1 MDYAK
6 ELMTQN
12 WMIMDIEYIQT
23 SKKHQCIRKLYMLSK
38 NGSTECELDFYP
50 CVRYKNLS
58 KKYQRAFTFCQ
69 KYIHKLSYNPGK
81 YSPFCS
87 NILKEINDFIVHNGI
102 ELVLYKG
109 GMIEYNLCEKLCIPS
124 MNLEV
129 IPQIKKSYSHNPNF
143 EVNFYYAQIVGYSY
157 L

>member
-6 ELMTQN
+6 ELKTRN
-12 WMIMDIEYIQT
+12 WMIIDIEYIQT

-38 NGSTECELDFYP
+38 NGSTESELEFYL
-50 CVRYKNLS
+50 CVRYNNLS
-58 KKYQRAFTFCQ
+58 RKYQRAFHYCQ
-69 KYIHKLSYNPGK
+69 KYIHKLSYNPRN
-81 YSPFCS
+81 YSPLCCH
-87 NILKEINDFIVHNGI
+87 ILKEINDFIVHNEI

-109 GMIEYNLCEKLCIPS
+109 GMIEYKLCEELCITS

-129 IPQIKKSYSHNPNF
+129 IPQLKKAYSHNPKV

>member
-6 ELMTQN
+6 ELKTRN

-23 SKKHQCIRKLYMLSK
+23 SKTHQCIRKLYMLSK
-38 NGSTECELDFYP
+38 NGSTESDLDFYP
-50 CVRYKNLS
+50 CVRYKDLS
-58 KKYQRAFTFCQ
+58 RKYQSAFQYCQ
-69 KYIHKLSYNPGK
+69 KHIHKLPYNPRN
-81 YSPFCS
+81 YSPLCCHV
-87 NILKEINDFIVHNGI
+87 LKEINDFIVHNAI

-109 GMIEYNLCEKLCIPS
+109 GMIEYKLCEELCITS

-129 IPQIKKSYSHNPNF
+129 IPQLKKAYSHNPKV

>member
-6 ELMTQN
+6 ELKTRN

-23 SKKHQCIRKLYMLSK
+23 SRKHQCIRKLYMLSK
-38 NGSTECELDFYP
+38 NGSTESELEFYP

-58 KKYQRAFTFCQ
+58 RKYQRAFHYCQ
-69 KYIHKLSYNPGK
+69 KYIHKLSYNPRN
-81 YSPFCS
+81 YSPLCS
-87 NILKEINDFIVHNGI
+87 NVLKEINDFIVHNEI

-109 GMIEYNLCEKLCIPS
+109 GMIEYKLCEELCITS
-124 MNLEV
+124 MDLEV
-129 IPQIKKSYSHNPNF
+129 IPQLKKAYSHNPKV